1 MSLVVLGGSVSPFV
15 RKVRA
20 VLAEKGLDYTHEQVN
35 PFAPPEGYKE
45 ISPLGKIPAFK
56 DGDKALCDSSVICA
70 YIEKKYPTPALYP
83 SDPYDYAR
91 ALWFEEF
98 MDGGVVP
105 LVGQKV
111 FFPLVL
117 QPIFSGGKAPS
128 AEVEETARKTWEEEV
143 APKHLAYLERQLG
156 DREWF
161 VGDRISIADISV
173 ASILA
178 SAYLAGYAPD
188 RKRFPKL
195 RAFLDRMWS
204 RPSLKALIDADL
216 PVFGKRA
223 ANVTD

>member
-20 VLAEKGLDYTHEQVN
+20 FLAEKGLDYTHETVN
-35 PFAPPEGYKE
+35 PFAPPEGYRE

-56 DGDKALCDSSVICA
+56 DGDRALCDSSVICA
-70 YIEKKYPTPALYP
+70 YIEKAHPKPALYP

-98 MDGGVVP
+98 MDAGVVAA
-105 LVGQKV
+105 VGSKV

-117 QPIFSGGKAPS
+117 QPLFSGGQAPS
-128 AEVEETARKTWEEEV
+128 AEVEATARKTWDEEV
-143 APKHLAYLERQLG
+143 APKHLTYLEQQLG

-173 ASILA
+173 GSILVN
-178 SAYLAGYAPD
+178 AYLAGFAPE

-195 RAFLDRMWS
+195 RGFLDRVWS
-204 RPSLKALIDADL
+204 RPSMKPLIDEDM

>member
-15 RKVRA
+15 RKVRV
-20 VLAEKGLDYTHEQVN
+20 VLAEKGLDYEHEQVN
-35 PFAPPEGYKE
+35 PFAGPPGWRD

-56 DGDKALCDSSVICA
+56 DGDRSLCDSSVICA
-70 YIEKKYPTPALYP
+70 YLEKRFPTPALYP
-83 SDPYDYAR
+83 TDPYDYAR

-105 LVGQKV
+105 VVGPKV

-117 QPIFSGGKAPS
+117 QPIFSGGQAPS
-128 AEVEETARKTWEEEV
+128 AEVEALAKKTFEEDA
-143 APKHLAYLERQLG
+143 APLFAYLEKEIG
-156 DREWF
+156 DRDYF
-161 VGDRISIADISV
+161 VGNQLTIADIAV
-173 ASILA
+173 ASIMVNPW
-178 SAYLAGYAPD
+178 LAGFAPE

-204 RPSLKALIDADL
+204 RPSFKKLIDADV

-223 ANVTD
+223 AQVND

>member
-15 RKVRA
+15 RKVRV

-35 PFAPPEGYKE
+35 PFAPPEGYRE
-45 ISPLGKIPAFK
+45 LSPLGKIPAFK

-70 YIEKKYPTPALYP
+70 YIEKKYPTPALLP

-91 ALWFEEF
+91 ALWIEEF
-98 MDGGVVP
+98 MDGGVVALIGP
-105 LVGQKV
+105 KV
-111 FFPLVL
+111 FFALVL
-117 QPIFSGGKAPS
+117 QPILSGGKAPS
-128 AEVEETARKTWEEEV
+128 AEAEAIAKKAWEED
-143 APKHLAYLERQLG
+143 ADPHLAYLEKQLG
-156 DREWF
+156 DRAYF
-161 VGDRISIADISV
+161 VGDQISLADISV

-178 SAYLAGYAPD
+178 NSWLAGYVPA

-204 RPSLKALIDADL
+204 RPSMKALLDEDL
-216 PVFGKRA
+216 PVFGKRT

>member
-20 VLAEKGLDYTHEQVN
+20 FLAEKGLDYEHEQVN
-35 PFAPPEGYKE
+35 PFAGPPGWRD

-56 DGDKALCDSSVICA
+56 DGDRSLCDSSVICA
-70 YIEKKYPTPALYP
+70 YLEKRFPTPALYP
-83 SDPYDYAR
+83 TDPYDYAR

-105 LVGQKV
+105 VVGPKV

-117 QPIFSGGKAPS
+117 QPIFSGGQAPS
-128 AEVEETARKTWEEEV
+128 AEVEALAKKTFEEDA
-143 APKHLAYLERQLG
+143 APLFAYLEKEIG
-156 DREWF
+156 DRDYF
-161 VGDRISIADISV
+161 VGNQLTIADIAV
-173 ASILA
+173 ASIMVNPW
-178 SAYLAGYAPD
+178 LAGFAPE

-204 RPSLKALIDADL
+204 RPSFKKVIEGDL

-223 ANVTD
+223 AQVTD

>member
-15 RKVRA
+15 RKVRVA
-20 VLAEKGLDYTHEQVN
+20 LAEKGLDYEHEQVN
-35 PFAPPEGYKE
+35 PFAGPPGWRD

-56 DGDKALCDSSVICA
+56 DGDRTLADSSVICA
-70 YIEKKYPTPALYP
+70 YLEKRFPTPALYP

-98 MDGGVVP
+98 MDGGMAPVV
-105 LVGQKV
+105 GSKV

-117 QPIFSGGKAPS
+117 KPLFSGGQAPDAETEAS
-128 AEVEETARKTWEEEV
+128 AKKTWDEEV
-143 APKHLAYLERQLG
+143 PPLLAYLEKELG
-156 DREWF
+156 DRAYF
-161 VGDRISIADISV
+161 VGPQLTIADIAV
-173 ASILA
+173 ASIMVQPWF
-178 SAYLAGYAPD
+178 AGFAPE

-204 RPSLKALIDADL
+204 RPSFKKLIDADL

-223 ANVTD
+223 AQVND

>member
-15 RKVRA
+15 RKVRV
-20 VLAEKGLDYTHEQVN
+20 VLAEKGLDYEHEQVN
-35 PFAPPEGYKE
+35 PFAGPPGWRE

-56 DGDKALCDSSVICA
+56 DGDRSLCDSSVICA
-70 YIEKKYPTPALYP
+70 YLEKRFPTPALYP
-83 SDPYDYAR
+83 TDPYDYAR

-105 LVGQKV
+105 VVGPKV

-117 QPIFSGGKAPS
+117 QPIFSGGQAPS
-128 AEVEETARKTWEEEV
+128 AEVEALAKKTFEEDA
-143 APKHLAYLERQLG
+143 APLFAYLEKEIG
-156 DREWF
+156 DRDYF
-161 VGDRISIADISV
+161 VGNQLTIADIAV
-173 ASILA
+173 ASIMVNPW
-178 SAYLAGYAPD
+178 LAGFAPE

-204 RPSLKALIDADL
+204 RPSFKKVIEGDL

-223 ANVTD
+223 AQVTD